1 MSATDTNATYRHRN
15 LAIPQTARRKNAISR
30 FAFYALAGVLLT
42 PFLAQASSVTVNL
55 GLSAQD
61 LTETGIGQGS
71 NGLGQWFIT
80 LGTCTPAGGNTTCI
94 LSGNFTSSA
103 AGLAS
108 GTYSLATTYAGTG
121 STPIQAVQQT
131 AGSDFF
137 VFSSIPGSATITL
150 TLVSSSGTTIVPLV
164 ANSQFLSGASLFF
177 SPGGIQTCSGT
188 HVSTCTPG
196 NVSLTPGA
204 VITGLVTGT
213 ATFSQEITITFRTS
227 PSAAA
232 TRPRSRM

>member
-1 MSATDTNATYRHRN
+1 MSATYTNATDRHRN
-15 LAIPQTARRKNAISR
+15 LAIPRLARRKHAISR
-30 FAFYALAGVLLT
+30 FALACVLLT

-61 LTETGIGQGS
+61 LTETGIGQNSSGI
-71 NGLGQWFIT
+71 GQWFIT

-108 GTYSLATTYAGTG
+108 GTYSLATTYVGTG

-150 TLVSSSGTTIVPLV
+150 TLVSSSGSLIVPLV

-204 VITGLVTGT
+204 G
-213 ATFSQEITITFRTS
+213 
-227 PSAAA
+227 
-232 TRPRSRM
+232 SRHHGPGDRHGDV